1 MLNILPVT
9 LFLYDGNWGL
19 PIIVICFKAAE
30 SVSYCQVYPFKKREK
45 NPNSCKCGQRS
56 IVPTWAKAD
65 TPIWVK
71 LIWVLVGK
79 KAAFS
84 NQGVEPIG
92 MNTYLEKEA
101 LINIYFYL

>member
-1 MLNILPVT
+1 MMETGDCPSW
-9 LFLYDGNWGL
+9 LFVLKL
-19 PIIVICFKAAE
+19 LRVKATARCCL
-30 SVSYCQVYPFKKREK
+30 SKREN
-45 NPNSCKCGQRS
+45 NPNSCKCGERS

-71 LIWVLVGK
+71 LIWCSLEKK

>member
-1 MLNILPVT
+1 M
-9 LFLYDGNWGL
+9 WR
-19 PIIVICFKAAE
+19 E
-30 SVSYCQVYPFKKREK
+30 EYCSHLGKGRYPNLGEIDLGAHWKK
-45 NPNSCKCGQRS
+45 
-56 IVPTWAKAD
+56 
-65 TPIWVK
+65 
-71 LIWVLVGK
+71 K